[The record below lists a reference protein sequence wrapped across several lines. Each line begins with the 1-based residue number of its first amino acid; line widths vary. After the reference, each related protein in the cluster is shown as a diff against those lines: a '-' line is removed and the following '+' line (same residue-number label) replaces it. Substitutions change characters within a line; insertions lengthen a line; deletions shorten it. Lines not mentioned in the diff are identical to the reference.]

1 MCSGGESNLL
11 NCQHNP
17 LFQHNCQHY
26 EDVAVICNGMHVIPQ
41 NEIIMSK
48 IGYSCAVTCVE
59 GSVRLQN
66 PDALV
71 ESQLP
76 SYDLIKDQVSRGI
89 VEVCVNQSYTTVLMD
104 TFWNDEDAFVICQQ
118 LGFSKYGVF
127 SGRHTVGCYIKC
139 IDSVISGSIAV
150 TRQAYPDNALDSG
163 ISQVQCDGSET
174 SLLDCRL
181 SYLTP
186 AVPSPN
192 DAALVCQSQ
201 STQMANCS
209 NGDIRLVNGTTEL
222 EGRLEICINNAWGT
236 VCSEGF
242 TADDAKVVC
251 RQLNIPHNGMF
262 FIIHRQHTV

>member
-1 MCSGGESNLL
+1 
-11 NCQHNP
+11 
-17 LFQHNCQHY
+17 
-26 EDVAVICNGMHVIPQ
+26 MH
-41 NEIIMSK
+41 E
-48 IGYSCAVTCVE
+48 YFDTVTCVD
-59 GSVRLQN
+59 GSLRLN
-66 PDALV
+66 NSDASVTSL
-71 ESQLP
+71 LP
-76 SYDLIKDQVSRGI
+76 RYAFIKDQLSQGI
-89 VEVCVNQSYTTVLMD
+89 VEVCVNQSFKTIVRD
-104 TFWNDEDAFVICQQ
+104 TFWSNEDASVVCQQ

-174 SLLDCRL
+174 SLLECSL

-192 DAALVCQSQ
+192 DAAVVCQSQ

-209 NGDIRLVNGTTEL
+209 NGDIRLINGTTEL

-242 TADDAKVVC
+242 TADDAEVVC
-251 RQLNIPHNGMF
+251 RQLFADNINLNGKKRLCLRIF
-262 FIIHRQHTV
+262 CVGL